1 MGLWFNLAIALLGL
15 TYQLLA
21 CQRERQTPAPGQ
33 LVELSHGK
41 LHLLIQGTAPSGQP
55 TIVLDHSL
63 GGVEGYFLSDRLAA
77 LSRVCIYDRPGYGW
91 SDRSPER
98 RTSQHIV
105 QDLDTALT
113 QAGIAPPYLLIG
125 DSFGSYN
132 MRLYAHT
139 FPEKVCGLVLTDGLH
154 ESGMLTMSP
163 WLRGLQA
170 FFISGFLVAI
180 GGSSIGIIR
189 FLRLIGL
196 FKFLKPELNSFP
208 PAAFAAATR
217 SFCRPKHWITM
228 TQELFW
234 LDQSGR
240 EVAAAKDLGNLP
252 IIDIKAASFFIPAL
266 WTKLIPLGR
275 ANELRDRMHTELMQ
289 LSTRTHQIDA
299 KRSGHFVWIDQPEIM
314 IEAVQWLLAH
324 QPSPDDLP

>member
-1 MGLWFNLAIALLGL
+1 MGQWLNLSIALLGL
-15 TYQLLA
+15 TYQVLA
-21 CQRERQTPAPGQ
+21 CQRERQTVAPGQ
-33 LVELSHGK
+33 LVDLAHGQ

-63 GGVEGYFLSDRLAA
+63 GGVEGYFLIDRLAT
-77 LSRVCIYDRPGYGW
+77 LSRVCIYDRAGYGW
-91 SDRSPER
+91 SDRAPQR
-98 RTSQHIV
+98 RTSQQIV
-105 QDLDTALT
+105 QELDTALT

-163 WLRGLQA
+163 LLRGLQA

-189 FLRLIGL
+189 LLRLIGL
-196 FKFLKPELNSFP
+196 FKFLRPELKSFP

-228 TQELFW
+228 CQELFW

-240 EVAAAKDLGNLP
+240 EVALAKDLGNLP
-252 IIDIKAASFFIPAL
+252 IVDIKAASFFIPAL
-266 WTKLIPLGR
+266 WTRLIPLGP
-275 ANELRDRMHTELMQ
+275 ANELRDRMHTKLMQ
-289 LSTRTHQIDA
+289 LSTNTHQIA
-299 KRSGHFVWIDQPEIM
+299 APQSGHFVWIDQPEI
-314 IEAVQWLLAH
+314 IVKAVQWILTQQSTN
-324 QPSPDDLP
+324 QP